1 MNMKITFARSKITHT
16 SIGQEALDICCLI
29 RAESIRYVYL
39 VKKSLIKKLD
49 YSILADVKNLDESDY
64 LISQSL
70 KKIAPLHLMVEE
82 SYGELIN
89 YGKLPENRKYV
100 EIYRFLENFNLWQR
114 RYAQRNVNIL
124 KSHRMERV
132 TVNNHIAMKI

>member
-1 MNMKITFARSKITHT
+1 MKKVLIHHYSTVH
-16 SIGQEALDICCLI
+16 LD
-29 RAESIRYVYL
+29 Y
-39 VKKSLIKKLD
+39 IKVRVTEQLD

-70 KKIAPLHLMVEE
+70 KQIAPLHLMVEE

-89 YGKLPENRKYV
+89 YDKLPENRKYI

-114 RYAQRNVNIL
+114 RYTQRNVNML
-124 KSHRMERV
+124 KSH
-132 TVNNHIAMKI
+132 

>member
-1 MNMKITFARSKITHT
+1 MNMEINFARSEITRT
-16 SIGQEALDICCLI
+16 SISQGAQDICCLI

-39 VKKSLIKKLD
+39 VKKSMIKKLD
-49 YSILADVKNLDESDY
+49 YSILAAVKNLDESDN

-70 KKIAPLHLMVEE
+70 KQIAPLHLMVEE

-114 RYAQRNVNIL
+114 RYIQKNVSIL
-124 KSHRMERV
+124 KSH
-132 TVNNHIAMKI
+132 

>member
-1 MNMKITFARSKITHT
+1 MNMKTNEITHT
-16 SIGQEALDICCLI
+16 SISHGDLDICCLI

-49 YSILADVKNLDESDY
+49 YNILADVKNLDESDY

-114 RYAQRNVNIL
+114 RYTQRNVNML
-124 KSHRMERV
+124 KSH
-132 TVNNHIAMKI
+132 